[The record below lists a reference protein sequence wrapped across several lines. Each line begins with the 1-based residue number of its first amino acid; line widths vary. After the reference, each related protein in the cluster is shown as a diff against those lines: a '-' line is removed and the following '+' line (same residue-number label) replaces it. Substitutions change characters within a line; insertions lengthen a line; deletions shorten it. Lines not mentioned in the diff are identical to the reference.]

1 MLLCELIVRQTP
13 QGFSLV
19 RIHLKCNLFS
29 PRNQSNTAIRDNY
42 PSENLKTKF
51 KFKAASKKKPDNKH
65 SECTTLI
72 CNFHYYLSQNGKCYI
87 HTYYAGTL
95 KSISN
100 LNVKGWRK
108 IILKTY
114 LQAVFFY
121 YHLKWMQ
128 VLFLMKNITAYL
140 SDILEHFNSAGIIF
154 IFTRKT
160 ANSFHHFSPKKHCFY
175 QFYDTNIKR
184 VL

>member
-19 RIHLKCNLFS
+19 RIHLKCNLFL

-51 KFKAASKKKPDNKH
+51 KFKAASKKKTDNKH
-65 SECTTLI
+65 YECTTLI

-100 LNVKGWRK
+100 LNVKARRK

-114 LQAVFFY
+114 LQEFFFF
-121 YHLKWMQ
+121 LLSPEIMQ
-128 VLFLMKNITAYL
+128 VLSLMKNITAYL
-140 SDILEHFNSAGIIF
+140 SDILEHFNPAGIIF

-160 ANSFHHFSPKKHCFY
+160 ANSFYHFSPKNTVFIHSMT
-175 QFYDTNIKR
+175 QI
-184 VL
+184 

>member
-19 RIHLKCNLFS
+19 RIHLKCNLFL

-65 SECTTLI
+65 YECTTLI

-100 LNVKGWRK
+100 LNVKGRRK

-114 LQAVFFY
+114 LQAFFFFY

-140 SDILEHFNSAGIIF
+140 SDILEHFNPAGIIF

-160 ANSFHHFSPKKHCFY
+160 ANSFYHFSPKNTVFIHSMT
-175 QFYDTNIKR
+175 QI
-184 VL
+184 

>member
-19 RIHLKCNLFS
+19 RIHLKCKLFL
-29 PRNQSNTAIRDNY
+29 PRNQSSTAIRDNY

-65 SECTTLI
+65 YECTTLI

-100 LNVKGWRK
+100 LNVKGRRK

-114 LQAVFFY
+114 LQAVFF
-121 YHLKWMQ
+121 
-128 VLFLMKNITAYL
+128 FFIITWN
-140 SDILEHFNSAGIIF
+140 HAGF
-154 IFTRKT
+154 IFNEEYNCIFEWYTRT
-160 ANSFHHFSPKKHCFY
+160 LQPSRNYIYLYKKNC
-175 QFYDTNIKR
+175 QFI
-184 VL
+184 LPL

>member
-51 KFKAASKKKPDNKH
+51 KFKVASKKKPDNKH

-72 CNFHYYLSQNGKCYI
+72 CNFSLLSFTIWEMLHTHLLCWYLKINFKLKRKRLKKNNIENISPSSFFFIITWNGC
-87 HTYYAGTL
+87 
-95 KSISN
+95 
-100 LNVKGWRK
+100 R
-108 IILKTY
+108 
-114 LQAVFFY
+114 FY
-121 YHLKWMQ
+121 
-128 VLFLMKNITAYL
+128 F
-140 SDILEHFNSAGIIF
+140 
-154 IFTRKT
+154 
-160 ANSFHHFSPKKHCFY
+160 
-175 QFYDTNIKR
+175 
-184 VL
+184 

>member
-19 RIHLKCNLFS
+19 RIHLKCNLFL
-29 PRNQSNTAIRDNY
+29 PRNQSSTAIRDNY

-65 SECTTLI
+65 YECTTLI

-100 LNVKGWRK
+100 LNVKGRRK

-114 LQAVFFY
+114 LQAVFFF
-121 YHLKWMQ
+121 LLSPEIMQ
-128 VLFLMKNITAYL
+128 VLSLMKNITAYL
-140 SDILEHFNSAGIIF
+140 SDILEHFNPAGIIF

-160 ANSFHHFSPKKHCFY
+160 ANSFYHFSPKNTVFIHSMT
-175 QFYDTNIKR
+175 QI
-184 VL
+184 

>member
-1 MLLCELIVRQTP
+1 MYHSYLQFSLLSFTIWEMLHTHLLCWY
-13 QGFSLV
+13 
-19 RIHLKCNLFS
+19 LKINFKLKRKRLKKNNTENIS
-29 PRNQSNTAIRDNY
+29 PS
-42 PSENLKTKF
+42 SF
-51 KFKAASKKKPDNKH
+51 
-65 SECTTLI
+65 
-72 CNFHYYLSQNGKCYI
+72 
-87 HTYYAGTL
+87 
-95 KSISN
+95 
-100 LNVKGWRK
+100 
-108 IILKTY
+108 
-114 LQAVFFY
+114 FFY

>member
-19 RIHLKCNLFS
+19 RIHLKCNLFL

-65 SECTTLI
+65 FECTTLI
-72 CNFHYYLSQNGKCYI
+72 CNFHYYLSQYGKCYI
-87 HTYYAGTL
+87 HTYYCWYLEINFKL
-95 KSISN
+95 KRKRQKKNNIENISPSSF
-100 LNVKGWRK
+100 
-108 IILKTY
+108 
-114 LQAVFFY
+114 FFY

-128 VLFLMKNITAYL
+128 VLFLMKNITAYF
-140 SDILEHFNSAGIIF
+140 SDRLEHFNSAGIIF

-160 ANSFHHFSPKKHCFY
+160 ADSFHHFSPKNTVSIHSMT
-175 QFYDTNIKR
+175 QI
-184 VL
+184 

>member
-19 RIHLKCNLFS
+19 RIHLKCNLFL

-65 SECTTLI
+65 SECTTLLLSFTI
-72 CNFHYYLSQNGKCYI
+72 WEMLHTNLLCWYLKINFK
-87 HTYYAGTL
+87 L
-95 KSISN
+95 KRKRQKKNNIENISPSSF
-100 LNVKGWRK
+100 
-108 IILKTY
+108 
-114 LQAVFFY
+114 FFY

-140 SDILEHFNSAGIIF
+140 SDILDHFNSAGIIF

-160 ANSFHHFSPKKHCFY
+160 ADSFHHFSPKNTVFIHSMT
-175 QFYDTNIKR
+175 QI
-184 VL
+184 

>member
-72 CNFHYYLSQNGKCYI
+72 CNFHYYLSQYGKCYI

-114 LQAVFFY
+114 LQAVFF
-121 YHLKWMQ
+121 L
-128 VLFLMKNITAYL
+128 L
-140 SDILEHFNSAGIIF
+140 SPEMDAGF
-154 IFTRKT
+154 IFNEEYNCIFEWYTRT
-160 ANSFHHFSPKKHCFY
+160 LQLSSNNIYLYKKNC
-175 QFYDTNIKR
+175 QFIPP
-184 VL
+184 L

>member
-19 RIHLKCNLFS
+19 RIHLKCNLFL
-29 PRNQSNTAIRDNY
+29 PRNQSSTAIRDNY

-65 SECTTLI
+65 YECTTLI

-100 LNVKGWRK
+100 LNVKGRRK

-114 LQAVFFY
+114 LQEFFFF
-121 YHLKWMQ
+121 LLSPEIMQ
-128 VLFLMKNITAYL
+128 VLSLMKNITAYL
-140 SDILEHFNSAGIIF
+140 SDILEHFNPAGIIF

-160 ANSFHHFSPKKHCFY
+160 ANSFYHFSPKNTVFIHSMT
-175 QFYDTNIKR
+175 QI
-184 VL
+184 